1 MTLNATPVTWPL
13 PMTIPSISLSLMSV
27 HSCLK
32 SPCETKITPQKTSQ
46 FYTHNNHQSLLSSHE
61 SVRLGPLRVAIGSH
75 GDLREKQCHKAP
87 MTGNGFNMFQ
97 SHQFM
102 VMTGWFVKFLYQ
114 HSLLWEVNGNQGAT
128 KRGIQRH
135 TFLSPERLGMPPWCP
150 HMCWFN
156 LRMPT

>member
-1 MTLNATPVTWPL
+1 MVGARSTNQEIYGSARHLGPWPGSAPV
-13 PMTIPSISLSLMSV
+13 
-27 HSCLK
+27 HACRAHGA
-32 SPCETKITPQKTSQ
+32 E
-46 FYTHNNHQSLLSSHE
+46 HHSLLSSHE
-61 SVRLGPLRVAIGSH
+61 SVRLGPLRVAIRSH

-102 VMTGWFVKFLYQ
+102 VMTGW
-114 HSLLWEVNGNQGAT
+114 LWNSFTNIRCYGKWMGNQGAT

-156 LRMPT
+156 LRMPTWNHGAGEVSRKGHQ